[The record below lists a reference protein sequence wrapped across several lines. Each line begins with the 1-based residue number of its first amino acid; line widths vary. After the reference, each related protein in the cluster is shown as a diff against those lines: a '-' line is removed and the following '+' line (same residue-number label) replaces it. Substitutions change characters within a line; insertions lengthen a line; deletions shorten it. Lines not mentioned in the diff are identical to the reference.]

1 MRTEFRYTIRS
12 ITADFPPHMN
22 LLPKTLS
29 LTLLSAVLALTGCVK
44 KPSRPDPSS
53 TVMGQA
59 GGGGLGDG
67 SATDFGATDGS
78 ASGLET
84 RTDGSYEEG
93 DKIFKVVQPVFFE
106 TDKSGIKES
115 ERSKLQAAK
124 EYLDAHPEYRILFE
138 GRCDWRGTSDYNLAL
153 GDRRSGA
160 AKKYIETLGV
170 PATKIET
177 LSKGDMDAKENA
189 VEADMANDRRVEI
202 IFLKK

>member
-1 MRTEFRYTIRS
+1 
-12 ITADFPPHMN
+12 
-22 LLPKTLS
+22 
-29 LTLLSAVLALTGCVK
+29 
-44 KPSRPDPSS
+44 
-53 TVMGQA
+53 MGQA

-67 SATDFGATDGS
+67 SANNFGATDGS
-78 ASGLET
+78 AMGLEG
-84 RTDGSYEEG
+84 RADGSYEEG
-93 DKIFKVVQPVFFE
+93 DKIFKVVEPVLFE
-106 TDKSGIKES
+106 TDKSAIKES

-124 EYLDAHPEYRILFE
+124 EYLDAHPEYRVLFE
-138 GRCDWRGTSDYNLAL
+138 GHCDWRGTSDYNLAL